1 MTLTVI
7 GHARTRTLRVL
18 WALEELGLPYDY
30 VPATPR
36 SPEAVAASPTGK
48 VPVLVADGETIT
60 DSVAILHFLADRE
73 GRLTHPAGTAARA
86 RQDAVTFRVM
96 DEVEAPLWL
105 IARHTFALPEDRRL
119 PAVKDSARLDA
130 AEALAALPAPGG
142 FAAGDEFTVADIVL
156 AHCIR
161 WATNAKVEPIPD
173 ALAAYAARMTERPA
187 FQRAAALP

>member
-18 WALEELGLPYDY
+18 WALEEMGLPYDY

-86 RQDAVTFRVM
+86 RQDALTFRVM

-105 IARHTFALPEDRRL
+105 IARHSFALPEERRI
-119 PAVKDSARLDA
+119 PAVKDGARLDA
-130 AEALAALPAPGG
+130 AEALAALPAPEG

-161 WATNAKVEPIPD
+161 WAQAAKVDPIPD
-173 ALAAYAARMTERPA
+173 PHAAYAARMAERPA
-187 FQRAAALP
+187 FARAAVLP

>member
-18 WALEELGLPYDY
+18 WALEEMGLPYDY

-86 RQDAVTFRVM
+86 RQDALTFRVM

-130 AEALAALPAPGG
+130 AEALAALPAPEE
-142 FAAGDEFTVADIVL
+142 FAAGDAFTVADIVL

-161 WATNAKVEPIPD
+161 WATNAKVDPIPD
-173 ALAAYAARMTERPA
+173 ALSAYAARMAERPA
-187 FQRAAALP
+187 FARAAALS